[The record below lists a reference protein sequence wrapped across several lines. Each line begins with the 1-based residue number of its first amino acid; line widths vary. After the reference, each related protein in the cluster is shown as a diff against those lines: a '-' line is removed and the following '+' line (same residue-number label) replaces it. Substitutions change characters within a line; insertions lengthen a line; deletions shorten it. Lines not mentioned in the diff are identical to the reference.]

1 MVGVD
6 FFSIEKIR
14 PFSRVTNQGREI
26 MKILLAKFLQ
36 SRIST
41 SNMFLFDASGKF
53 LGFS

>member
-1 MVGVD
+1 MVGGDV
-6 FFSIEKIR
+6 FSIEKIR
-14 PFSRVTNQGREI
+14 PFFTVANSGEVLKN
-26 MKILLAKFLQ
+26 LLAKFLQ

>member
-1 MVGVD
+1 MFGVD
-6 FFSIEKIR
+6 VFSVETIR
-14 PFSRVTNQGREI
+14 PFFREANSGEVLNN
-26 MKILLAKFLQ
+26 LLAKFLQ